1 MASQVD
7 HAQLQAV
14 ALPDLTAPEKATA
27 ASKTGM
33 TEDKT
38 TFSDARGLD
47 GSFKLPDVSS
57 LQFVKGE
64 APAAGKPCAVLFWG
78 KYAKGD
84 YRTMVHVSYLMRALP
99 ELQVLGVSCDPDM
112 DGCASMLKKN
122 GTPMPTQSIDELI
135 FDMSLAFD
143 TDKKVRLGFPRSSQR
158 PLAAAARTNNASQRR
173 RSKPPSRPSAR
184 RPRPD
189 FYSSSTRR
197 GYLSG
202 KRSSLPPGIS
212 SKGSSRSSARSC

>member
-14 ALPDLTAPEKATA
+14 ALPDLTSPEKATT

-47 GSFKLPDVSS
+47 GSFKLPDVST

-64 APAAGKPCAVLFWG
+64 APAAGKPVAVLFWG

-143 TDKKVRLGFPRSSQR
+143 TDKKVKTAFSAVGKTPAPGFLFLFDKTGVCAQPVSLPS
-158 PLAAAARTNNASQRR
+158 PASRR
-173 RSKPPSRPSAR
+173 W
-184 RPRPD
+184 
-189 FYSSSTRR
+189 R
-197 GYLSG
+197 GG
-202 KRSSLPPGIS
+202 RDSSLT
-212 SKGSSRSSARSC
+212 